1 MYRTWWALLIM
12 LWPTVQG
19 QWMRRKTA
27 ILEGDMTIGYLFSM
41 HEQPDQKSAH
51 TRNCGKIW
59 EEYGIQRAEV
69 TFQTIDQ
76 INKDDRL
83 LPNITLGVEIRDDCW
98 SVTFNNIL
106 KEIWL
111 FTFKMNSRGCL
122 DFKSSK
128 IIFGFFLGFFG
139 FLSKKSSFFW
149 IFSDFCTFE
158 SSKKS

>member
-1 MYRTWWALLIM
+1 MFDSVPSELSSVICFLQRMYRTWWALLII

-98 SVTFNNIL
+98 SVTFN
-106 KEIWL
+106 
-111 FTFKMNSRGCL
+111 
-122 DFKSSK
+122 
-128 IIFGFFLGFFG
+128 IIFNEMPHVMLSCRGRHFG
-139 FLSKKSSFFW
+139 IS
-149 IFSDFCTFE
+149 
-158 SSKKS
+158 